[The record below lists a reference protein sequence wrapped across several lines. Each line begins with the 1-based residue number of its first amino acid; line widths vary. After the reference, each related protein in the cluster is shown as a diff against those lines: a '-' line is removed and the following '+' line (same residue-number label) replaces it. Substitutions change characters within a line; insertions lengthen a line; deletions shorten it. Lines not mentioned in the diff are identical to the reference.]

1 MVKKTLHTGHHAGC
15 CGLQSW
21 CVSENGGYQKNNF
34 DVKNDDKPW
43 YLEIP
48 YLQTEPFFGV
58 GNKTT

>member
-1 MVKKTLHTGHHAGC
+1 MLVVAGYNHGAC
-15 CGLQSW
+15 LKMGDTK
-21 CVSENGGYQKNNF
+21 NNNF

-58 GNKTT
+58 GNKKT